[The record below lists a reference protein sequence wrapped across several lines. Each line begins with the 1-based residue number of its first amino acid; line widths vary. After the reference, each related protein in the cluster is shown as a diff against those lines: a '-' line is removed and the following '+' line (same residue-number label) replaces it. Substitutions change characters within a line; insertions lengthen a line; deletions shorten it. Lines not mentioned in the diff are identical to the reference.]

1 MISQPLRRQILC
13 GAVIFAALVLA
24 DLLCWMRMSAA
35 RAAAQSAAD
44 ELASCRATVA
54 RINLLREKP
63 AVIAPRDADSGDASS
78 RIQSAAAGADMP
90 DGAIERID
98 PEPPQPVS
106 GTPYRRKPVRV
117 RLARVTMQ
125 QVFTFLHSVGGDGA
139 DALHL
144 STIRLSAPRGEE
156 SGDRWNVE
164 ALLSSLSYDPKAA
177 ASPSITVD

>member
-13 GAVIFAALVLA
+13 GATIFAALVLG
-24 DLLCWMRMSAA
+24 DLLCWVRMSAA
-35 RAAAQSAAD
+35 RTAAQSAAD
-44 ELASCRATVA
+44 ELASGRAAVA
-54 RINLLREKP
+54 RIHLLRQKP
-63 AVIAPRDADSGDASS
+63 AVIAARDADSGDASS

-90 DGAIERID
+90 DGAIERIE
-98 PEPPQPVS
+98 PEPPQPVT

-125 QVFTFLHSVGGDGA
+125 QVFTFLHALGGDGA

-156 SGDRWNVE
+156 TGDRWNAE
-164 ALLSSLSYDPKAA
+164 ALLCSLSYDSKAVTP
-177 ASPSITVD
+177 PSIPVD